1 MAREDGPGTRQGTP
15 PKGKT
20 GTKSAGQNP
29 LTNIPEF
36 VSGGIEKMKD
46 IGQDMFSDVAG
57 DLGSKMRGKNLPG
70 KGSNNFEAKEK
81 AYFSTEL
88 ENKDWRVK
96 LSVPPSIAADG
107 LLSPLQES
115 TTGGHMVFP
124 YTPTIIISHSAAYNT
139 VSPIHNNYPFFAYQN
154 SQVEAMT
161 IVGQFYCQNSV
172 EARYWMACLHYLR
185 TMTKMDYGLNSTGS
199 PPPIAK

>member
-57 DLGSKMRGKNLPG
+57 DLVPVLPFG
-70 KGSNNFEAKEK
+70 GVPCRVPGPSSLAIINCLL
-81 AYFSTEL
+81 YTLFS
-88 ENKDWRVK
+88 
-96 LSVPPSIAADG
+96 
-107 LLSPLQES
+107 
-115 TTGGHMVFP
+115 
-124 YTPTIIISHSAAYNT
+124 
-139 VSPIHNNYPFFAYQN
+139 
-154 SQVEAMT
+154 
-161 IVGQFYCQNSV
+161 
-172 EARYWMACLHYLR
+172 
-185 TMTKMDYGLNSTGS
+185 
-199 PPPIAK
+199 